1 MAPSTILDPYFRVEV
16 ISAMS
21 NPQQVVYAAMHQD
34 YSEGFVFDER
44 DKWPDEK
51 RSGELCVK
59 RLLAGER
66 GHYGPIE
73 HTAIVFNCGWFPHSV
88 LQQARTHRVG
98 VSFDV
103 QSMRYTGSRIVEA
116 AEGRIDLEE
125 VFYLRPVGTY
135 TDRKGRSTNTPG
147 INAKPDLGV
156 VPRGRPA
163 LRATD
168 RSRLCRG
175 TRQGDLALR
184 LPSTLRGQFQPSV
197 RIALHGFAQQAG
209 CAA

>member
-44 DKWPDEK
+44 GKWPDEK

-73 HTAIVFNCGWFPHSV
+73 HTAIVFNCGWFPP
-88 LQQARTHRVG
+88 Q
-98 VSFDV
+98 
-103 QSMRYTGSRIVEA
+103 
-116 AEGRIDLEE
+116 
-125 VFYLRPVGTY
+125 
-135 TDRKGRSTNTPG
+135 
-147 INAKPDLGV
+147 
-156 VPRGRPA
+156 
-163 LRATD
+163 
-168 RSRLCRG
+168 
-175 TRQGDLALR
+175 
-184 LPSTLRGQFQPSV
+184 
-197 RIALHGFAQQAG
+197 RIAAG
-209 CAA
+209 PHPSGGRELRCAVDAVYR